1 MDEQDVT
8 VDVADLMDEADAPPP
23 DPAAL
28 AVANAIAPPPN
39 DPTMPPYPRG
49 LILDIVLK
57 TAPIAELLPAYK
69 MTVDEFKALTKHP
82 LFLQD
87 LRDTKARLREEGWTF
102 KVKLQAQAEQYLH
115 EAWRLVH
122 SPDTPANTKADLI
135 KWSVKASGLE
145 AKPDVQDPAAA
156 FPQMA
161 EQMKNLPAG
170 ELEMRVYQILLRKGA
185 VSPTPQGVTY
195 AHEPS

>member
-1 MDEQDVT
+1 MNDSELDDLLPEDEELNPAAVA
-8 VDVADLMDEADAPPP
+8 VADAVSPTIRMP
-23 DPAAL
+23 D
-28 AVANAIAPPPN
+28 

-57 TAPIAELLPAYK
+57 TAPIADLLTAYK
-69 MTVDEFKALTKHP
+69 LPVEDFKRLTQHP

-87 LRDTKARLREEGWTF
+87 LRDTKAKLREEGWTF

-122 SPDTPANTKADLI
+122 DPATPANVKANLI
-135 KWSVKASGLE
+135 QWSVKASGLE
-145 AKPDVQDPAAA
+145 AKPDAQDQAATL
-156 FPQMA
+156 PQLVD
-161 EQMKNLPAG
+161 QMKTLPAG

-185 VSPTPQGVTY
+185 VPETKGVVY
-195 AHEPS
+195 DN